1 MGIRPQRVPQ
11 HQSVAAIVLGA
22 GDTEAVTKAVKLLGI
37 DGEHRKASLQQH
49 FDHRSARRLDGHRD
63 LARLRSGPLQE
74 PVAQSR
80 QGSAIMADIALG
92 HLLALAIEQTDA
104 MLFMR
109 PVEAD
114 KPKELVIHPIRLHSA
129 VGHRDACQSLY
140 WRSRRKPP
148 TGHPSRPLCRGTS
161 PTQVLVARVGIGGSQ
176 QIGPPP
182 VYQDRLRTSERV
194 QGGLSDSETHHR
206 PRPHPTLPRKR
217 GRVGWGMGFAF
228 RSTHP
233 PVLPAPHPGPA
244 DFAYPAKFARQT
256 TCKKY

>member
-1 MGIRPQRVPQ
+1 
-11 HQSVAAIVLGA
+11 
-22 GDTEAVTKAVKLLGI
+22 
-37 DGEHRKASLQQH
+37 
-49 FDHRSARRLDGHRD
+49 
-63 LARLRSGPLQE
+63 
-74 PVAQSR
+74 
-80 QGSAIMADIALG
+80 MADIALG

-148 TGHPSRPLCRGTS
+148 TGHPSRPLCGGTS

-194 QGGLSDSETHHR
+194 QGGQNRRRLRFQLINDGER
-206 PRPHPTLPRKR
+206 FCPRGRTGVCGPRGQRGPPTRAYGRCHGAALPTLP
-217 GRVGWGMGFAF
+217 GGLVHSALMPANF
-228 RSTHP
+228 TT
-233 PVLPAPHPGPA
+233 LPHFSVSSAMS
-244 DFAYPAKFARQT
+244 F
-256 TCKKY
+256 

>member
-1 MGIRPQRVPQ
+1 MRDHSRSSITSGSSTARRRKAWGSVRRVPQ

-63 LARLRSGPLQE
+63 LARLRSGPLQDA
-74 PVAQSR
+74 VAQSR
-80 QGSAIMADIALG
+80 QGSGIMADIALG

-194 QGGLSDSETHHR
+194 QGG
-206 PRPHPTLPRKR
+206 PRRIAVPQLAVTSHAPLPTLSHLARLTA
-217 GRVGWGMGFAF
+217 W
-228 RSTHP
+228 
-233 PVLPAPHPGPA
+233 
-244 DFAYPAKFARQT
+244 AKSRRAGA
-256 TCKKY
+256 TCR

>member
-1 MGIRPQRVPQ
+1 P
-11 HQSVAAIVLGA
+11 
-22 GDTEAVTKAVKLLGI
+22 
-37 DGEHRKASLQQH
+37 
-49 FDHRSARRLDGHRD
+49 
-63 LARLRSGPLQE
+63 
-74 PVAQSR
+74 QSR

-194 QGGLSDSETHHR
+194 QGGHCACAAMPTPQRMTAGAMPTRSGLSSTAWAKSLSESS
-206 PRPHPTLPRKR
+206 P
-217 GRVGWGMGFAF
+217 
-228 RSTHP
+228 
-233 PVLPAPHPGPA
+233 
-244 DFAYPAKFARQT
+244 
-256 TCKKY
+256 